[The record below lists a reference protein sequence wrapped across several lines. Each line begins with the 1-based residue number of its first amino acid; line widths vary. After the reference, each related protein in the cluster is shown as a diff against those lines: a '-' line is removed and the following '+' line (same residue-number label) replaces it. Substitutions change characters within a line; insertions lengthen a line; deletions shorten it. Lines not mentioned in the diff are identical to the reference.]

1 MQQQRVRDA
10 LGFISRHPRIL
21 RSMPLNTF
29 IHDAGVLQ
37 AQALSTE
44 QIVAAI
50 RNGIGSRRHNPGLTP
65 LETLTDILV
74 HSQDI
79 AIPLDLDLP
88 MRPALSALAATRRW
102 DTRNTWLA
110 TVNRQLPLDPY
121 QLRATDTDWSR
132 GQGPDVTGPIGAILL
147 LLTGRTAA
155 LDQLAGHG
163 ADALRAALDQDR
175 REPTTAARP
184 QSQPEWSR
192 RLDGRRPLSRP
203 TPEPSR
209 PRGPGP
215 PAPDGRVSRP
225 CRSARCSTAMRP
237 GVRRSGSVFSATTA
251 GRRMPTWPEPP
262 CRIVARSAPP
272 PRRVDQV
279 DLATA
284 PGARSGTIP
293 LLRIAQV
300 RA

>member
-1 MQQQRVRDA
+1 MRRLTTIDTDALWAGIDDHRARTAALLEGLTPEQWDHPSLCDGWTVRHVAAHLTGQQQRVRDA

-29 IHDAGVLQ
+29 IHDATVLQ

-79 AIPLDLDLP
+79 AIPLDLELP

-155 LDQLAGHG
+155 LDQLAGQG
-163 ADALRAALDQDR
+163 ADALR
-175 REPTTAARP
+175 ETVT
-184 QSQPEWSR
+184 
-192 RLDGRRPLSRP
+192 
-203 TPEPSR
+203 
-209 PRGPGP
+209 
-215 PAPDGRVSRP
+215 
-225 CRSARCSTAMRP
+225 RSA
-237 GVRRSGSVFSATTA
+237 
-251 GRRMPTWPEPP
+251 
-262 CRIVARSAPP
+262 
-272 PRRVDQV
+272 
-279 DLATA
+279 
-284 PGARSGTIP
+284 
-293 LLRIAQV
+293 
-300 RA
+300 

>member
-1 MQQQRVRDA
+1 MTRLTTIETDALWAGIDDHRARTAALLEGLTPEQWEHPSLCDGWTVRHVAAHLTMQQQRVRDA

-50 RNGIGSRRHNPGLTP
+50 RNGIGSRRHNAGLTP

-79 AIPLDLDLP
+79 AIPLDVDLP

-110 TVNRQLPLDPY
+110 TVNRQLPLNTY

-132 GQGPDVTGPIGAILL
+132 GHGPDITGPIGAILL

-155 LDQLAGHG
+155 LDQLAGQG
-163 ADALRAALDQDR
+163 ADALRD
-175 REPTTAARP
+175 TVT
-184 QSQPEWSR
+184 
-192 RLDGRRPLSRP
+192 
-203 TPEPSR
+203 
-209 PRGPGP
+209 
-215 PAPDGRVSRP
+215 
-225 CRSARCSTAMRP
+225 RSA
-237 GVRRSGSVFSATTA
+237 
-251 GRRMPTWPEPP
+251 
-262 CRIVARSAPP
+262 
-272 PRRVDQV
+272 
-279 DLATA
+279 
-284 PGARSGTIP
+284 
-293 LLRIAQV
+293 
-300 RA
+300 